1 MICWLLQLL
10 LIPMVAAPAFAQ
22 EDAVGQMSRAEKET
36 FLKKSRVISM
46 EEVGEG
52 VSNPWKVKL
61 ERDGVQMKAIY
72 KSIDMRMEMTF
83 PHGSETADEYVD
95 SYKSEIAAYELD
107 KLIGIDILPVIVE
120 RKVKGKKGSLREWV
134 EDVMPRYGHGNRPPS
149 VNRLSDW
156 LHTVWLF
163 DYLIYNTDR
172 GTHNIMIATDWSP
185 VVIDN
190 SIAFNT
196 FQKPI
201 RTLYRFPREVVDR
214 LRTLEKKPVDRALR
228 RYLKRHQ
235 IDALW
240 NRIQNVLQTVDRR
253 KEQFGESEVYFSL
266 PELGSN

>member
-1 MICWLLQLL
+1 MICRLLQLL
-10 LIPMVAAPAFAQ
+10 LVPMVVVPVSAQ
-22 EDAVGQMSRAEKET
+22 EGAVEMSRAEKET
-36 FLKKSRVISM
+36 FLKKSRVVSM

-72 KSIDMRMEMTF
+72 KNIDMRMETAF
-83 PHGSETADEYVD
+83 SHGSETADEYMD

-107 KLIGIDILPVIVE
+107 KLIGIEILPVIVE

-134 EDVMPRYGHGNRPPS
+134 EDVMPRYGHGNRPPLD
-149 VNRLSDW
+149 NRLSDW

-201 RTLYRFPREVVDR
+201 RILYRFPREVVDR
-214 LRTLEKKPVDRALR
+214 LRTLEKKSVDRALR

-240 NRIQNVLQTVDRR
+240 NRMQNVLKTVDHR
-253 KEQFGESEVYFSL
+253 KEQFGEQEVYFSL